1 MVGISAAA
9 RGSRTARVVA
19 AAALLGVVLAL
30 ATGSARPAPTAAV
43 PLVQVT
49 PTELR
54 LSQPLSG
61 LAAAEGRAAF
71 AFCNQLVGLWRP
83 GSTSVTQ
90 LGPPAQWKCPPPRG
104 LERIYSIALAGDR
117 VAWAAA
123 AGGIQ
128 VTSLVFQVVLG
139 QPQVL
144 TIAASVSYCCRGSD
158 PDPQRLGDVHGDGGL
173 TVFSSRVK
181 CGELGAPPC
190 PAGAPRTVVSQ
201 TVWRLRSPPFQ
212 ASCVGQPG
220 PCQQLTTSTGVLEPL
235 SVGGGRIATRPA
247 NGSLEI
253 RNAAGSV
260 VRTFPALAGRVRGA
274 EIMGG
279 RVVVLVPGKVLE
291 LAIANGA
298 VLHSR
303 AVPQVS
309 SGGVCG
315 TLPCPA
321 VRLRLL
327 DAARGLVAYVLDGKL
342 VLLRMKDGT
351 RRVVGPATDARFG
364 SKGLFLA
371 RTGAAPWVAR
381 IRFVPWR
388 SLPVRP

>member
-9 RGSRTARVVA
+9 RGSRTARAVA

-30 ATGSARPAPTAAV
+30 ATGSARPAPTAAA

-83 GSTSVTQ
+83 GSASVTQ
-90 LGPPAQWKCPPPRG
+90 LGPPAQWTCPPPRG
-104 LERIYSIALAGDR
+104 LERIYSIAFVGDR

-128 VTSLVFQVVLG
+128 VTSLLFQVVLG

-158 PDPQRLGDVHGDGGL
+158 PDPQRIGDVYGDGGL

-181 CGELGAPPC
+181 CGELGAPAC
-190 PAGAPRTVVSQ
+190 PAGTPRTVVSQ

-212 ASCVGQPG
+212 APCVGQPG
-220 PCQQLTTSTGVLEPL
+220 PCQQLTTSASVLEPL

-260 VRTFPALAGRVRGA
+260 VRSFPALAGQVRGA
-274 EIMGG
+274 EIMGSH
-279 RVVVLVPGKVLE
+279 VVVLVPAKVLE
-291 LAIANGA
+291 LAIANGG

-327 DAARGLVAYVLDGKL
+327 DAARGLVAYTLDGKL
-342 VLLRMKDGT
+342 RLLRLRDGVQRT
-351 RRVVGPATDARFG
+351 IGPAIDARFG
-364 SKGLFLA
+364 SKGLFWA
-371 RTGAAPWVAR
+371 RTGAPPWVAR
-381 IRFVPWR
+381 MRFVPWR
-388 SLPVRP
+388 NLPVRP